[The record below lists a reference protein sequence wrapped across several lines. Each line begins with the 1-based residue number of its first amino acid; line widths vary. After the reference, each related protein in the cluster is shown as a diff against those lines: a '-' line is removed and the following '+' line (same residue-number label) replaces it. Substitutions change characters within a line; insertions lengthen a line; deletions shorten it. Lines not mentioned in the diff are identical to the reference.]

1 MNHTGI
7 ILLEHKE
14 AKNPYQFMM
23 TGTKIYSVEEL
34 SYYIYHNI
42 YILTEEAFTFSL
54 VKWMREEAGLSVLA
68 DKMQHLLLEGNDLK
82 DIVTTI
88 LCSNDFYTEKEIK
101 HLLDVIDEISEYPLS
116 QRRKLRADAYM
127 NYRNYH
133 RAAVEYE
140 AIMKE
145 EQKTVF
151 SQEEIGDMLHNL
163 GVAHVHIASLQ
174 EACQE
179 FKQAYTYNHRD
190 ESLEYYLF
198 ALWLSRQNALFEREC
213 IEYGVSKERRQLI
226 LDKLRFVAVEAE
238 NLSIYR
244 KLKELEGLK
253 ERGYVGEYYK
263 GIDYILS
270 RWKQEYKKDIG

>member
-1 MNHTGI
+1 MNPTGM
-7 ILLEHKE
+7 ILLEHKQAE
-14 AKNPYQFMM
+14 NPYVFPV
-23 TGTKIYSVEEL
+23 TGTWIYSVEEL
-34 SYYIYHNI
+34 SYYIFRNI
-42 YILTEEAFTFSL
+42 YILTEESFSIEL
-54 VKWMREEAGLSVLA
+54 VKWMKEEAGLEELA
-68 DKMQHLLLEGNDLK
+68 DKIQHLLFEGNDLK
-82 DIVTTI
+82 DLVATI

-101 HLLDVIDEISEYPLS
+101 HLLDVIDELRAYPLS

-127 NYRNYH
+127 NYGNYH
-133 RAAVEYE
+133 RAALEYE
-140 AIMKE
+140 AVMKE
-145 EQKTVF
+145 NATAAF
-151 SQEEIGDMLHNL
+151 SQEEIGDMFHNL

-179 FKQAYTYNHRD
+179 FKQAYTYNHRE

-198 ALWLSRQNALFEREC
+198 ALRLSRQENLFEREC
-213 IEYGVSKERRQLI
+213 IEYGVGKERRQLI

-244 KLKELEGLK
+244 KLRELENLK
-253 ERGYVGEYYK
+253 QRGYVGEYYK

>member
-1 MNHTGI
+1 MNPTGM
-7 ILLEHKE
+7 ILLEHKQAE
-14 AKNPYQFMM
+14 NPYVFPV
-23 TGTKIYSVEEL
+23 TGTRIYSVEEL
-34 SYYIYHNI
+34 SYYIFRNI
-42 YILTEEAFTFSL
+42 YILTEESFSIEL
-54 VKWMREEAGLSVLA
+54 VKWMKEEAGLEELA
-68 DKMQHLLLEGNDLK
+68 DKIQHLLFEGNDLK
-82 DIVTTI
+82 DLVATI

-101 HLLDVIDEISEYPLS
+101 HLLDVIDELRAYPLS

-127 NYRNYH
+127 NYGNYH
-133 RAAVEYE
+133 RAALEYE
-140 AIMKE
+140 AVMKE
-145 EQKTVF
+145 NATAAF
-151 SQEEIGDMLHNL
+151 SQEEIGDMFHNL

-179 FKQAYTYNHRD
+179 FKQAYTYNHRE

-198 ALWLSRQNALFEREC
+198 ALRLSRQENLFEREC
-213 IEYGVSKERRQLI
+213 IEYGVGAERRQLI

-244 KLKELEGLK
+244 KLRELEDLK
-253 ERGYVGEYYK
+253 KRGYVGEYYK